1 MKQAMWPANAGDA
14 GDFATEEQAV
24 SQGLK
29 VFSF

>member
-14 GDFATEEQAV
+14 GDFTTEEQAV